1 MSIRLRLT
9 LLYSSILAITLIA
22 LSAALYAWSTS
33 QAHKLVKEQL
43 YAEAR
48 VLTAAKEYRL
58 DRILLPASNVTKHGT
73 LIQIRDR
80 SGNVTD
86 HYPFE
91 AEFTLPL
98 DETSAAAV
106 RHGKESIAPAV
117 VNGEPLL
124 VFSKLIGVPG
134 QPNGVLQ
141 IARSLEA
148 QERAA
153 QTLRTSLIV
162 GSIVVIVIAFGMGWM
177 LAGTA
182 LRPIKRIT
190 QTAQAIGAERNFD
203 RRVEHTGPQ
212 DELAQL
218 TTTFNTMLTELQA
231 AYRQVEQALQAQRRF
246 VADASHELRTPL
258 TTIRGNV
265 ALLQRDPPINPADR
279 VGALAD
285 MADETDRLIRLVNDL
300 LVLARADAGRQLRK
314 EPVPIKPMIEEL
326 CRSARRLAPDRRITC
341 DDLPDQAVVGSA
353 DAIKQVLLILI
364 DNALK
369 FTPRDGLVAI
379 GMRVSRE
386 HVAVYVRDTGP
397 GIPPQTLPHI
407 FERFYRGDGSRTGG
421 GAGLGLAI
429 ARTLVEAQQGTL
441 AVESVVGHGSTF
453 TMTLPRAAAFRT
465 HQPVAELVERAG

>member
-9 LLYSSILAITLIA
+9 LLYSAILTATLIA

-33 QAHKLVKEQL
+33 QAHKLVQEQL

-58 DRILLPASNVTKHGT
+58 DRILLPASKVTKHGT
-73 LIQIRDR
+73 LVQIRER
-80 SGNVTD
+80 YGNVTGR
-86 HYPFE
+86 YPFD
-91 AEFTLPL
+91 ADFTLPL
-98 DETSAAAV
+98 DDTSAEAV
-106 RHGKESIAPAV
+106 WRGKEYFSPAA
-117 VNGEPLL
+117 VNGERLL
-124 VFSKLIGVPG
+124 VFNKLIGVPG
-134 QPNGVLQ
+134 QSNGVLQ

-162 GSIVVIVIAFGMGWM
+162 GSTVVIVIAFGIGWV
-177 LAGTA
+177 LAGAA
-182 LRPIKRIT
+182 LWPINRIT
-190 QTAQAIGAERNFD
+190 QTARAIGAERTFN
-203 RRVEHTGPQ
+203 RRVEHTGPH
-212 DELAQL
+212 DEVGQLA
-218 TTTFNTMLTELQA
+218 TTFNVMLTELQA

-441 AVESVVGHGSTF
+441 HVESVVGRGSTF
-453 TMTLPRAAAFRT
+453 TMTLPRAGAFRT
-465 HQPVAELVERAG
+465 PQSGAALVERAG